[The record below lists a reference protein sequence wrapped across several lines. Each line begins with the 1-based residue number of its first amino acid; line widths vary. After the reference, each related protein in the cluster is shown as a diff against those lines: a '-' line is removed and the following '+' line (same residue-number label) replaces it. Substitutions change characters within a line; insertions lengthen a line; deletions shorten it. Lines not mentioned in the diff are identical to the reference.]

1 MDPDTSICS
10 EFTLKDQ
17 ENPAEWDALLLASS
31 KKNQEKGLVSLA
43 KIPVC
48 AESAHYATHPNNHIP
63 YIIDS
68 LHSSR
73 ASALR
78 NGNGML

>member
-1 MDPDTSICS
+1 MSCS
-10 EFTLKDQ
+10 LD
-17 ENPAEWDALLLASS
+17 LASS
-31 KKNQEKGLVSLA
+31 PGPTPKNPERGLVSLA

-48 AESAHYATHPNNHIP
+48 AESAYYATRPNNHIP
-63 YIIDS
+63 YVIDV

-78 NGNGML
+78 NVIIGNGRT